1 MKLQRGACAITDMF
15 SLLRRQI
22 RNIFAY
28 CVQIINQELKHCN
41 GPKVRRYVPEVT

>member
-22 RNIFAY
+22 RNIFA
-28 CVQIINQELKHCN
+28 
-41 GPKVRRYVPEVT
+41 